1 MASFRCYNNSDVIA
15 TLITTN
21 FHLYLIH
28 LWWQLFQMFVCGD
41 VVYAQ
46 TWQVLTLK
54 NCMEPFSYAS
64 TAYLVASALVS
75 VRLFCKWFTAPLAK
89 NSPYAYVS
97 WYVSCERNIHSS
109 ASKRPI
115 SEAQFKNCWI
125 VTARSRSLTESL
137 KIPLVRQNWG
147 RPYTACKEY
156 YNVYVAWI
164 HVHIKSQISISNL
177 YFNTVKIHQ
186 VFCYI

>member
-1 MASFRCYNNSDVIA
+1 MATFRCYNNSDVIA

-28 LWWQLFQMFVCGD
+28 LWWQRFQMFLYGD

-75 VRLFCKWFTAPLAK
+75 VRLFCKNLGNLEKFFGQMVYRPPWQKIARTPMHTPVHCMVMPPSTRRLEIWNLHLHK
-89 NSPYAYVS
+89 IQLKTK
-97 WYVSCERNIHSS
+97 EEESS
-109 ASKRPI
+109 
-115 SEAQFKNCWI
+115 
-125 VTARSRSLTESL
+125 SRG
-137 KIPLVRQNWG
+137 K
-147 RPYTACKEY
+147 
-156 YNVYVAWI
+156 
-164 HVHIKSQISISNL
+164 
-177 YFNTVKIHQ
+177 
-186 VFCYI
+186 

>member
-1 MASFRCYNNSDVIA
+1 MASFCCYNNSDVIA

-64 TAYLVASALVS
+64 TACLVASALVS
-75 VRLFCKWFTAPLAK
+75 VRLFCKNLGNLQKFFGQMVYRPPWQKIARTPMGSKKCPLFVYCTIQKHA
-89 NSPYAYVS
+89 NSK
-97 WYVSCERNIHSS
+97 E
-109 ASKRPI
+109 K
-115 SEAQFKNCWI
+115 
-125 VTARSRSLTESL
+125 SLTT
-137 KIPLVRQNWG
+137 G
-147 RPYTACKEY
+147 Y
-156 YNVYVAWI
+156 
-164 HVHIKSQISISNL
+164 
-177 YFNTVKIHQ
+177 
-186 VFCYI
+186 VFCSHQSKLPQNKKNKN

>member
-28 LWWQLFQMFVCGD
+28 LWWQLFQMFVYGD

-75 VRLFCKWFTAPLAK
+75 VRLFCKNFFGQMVYRPPLAK
-89 NSPYAYVS
+89 NSPYAYAGEDV
-97 WYVSCERNIHSS
+97 VD
-109 ASKRPI
+109 
-115 SEAQFKNCWI
+115 FFF
-125 VTARSRSLTESL
+125 
-137 KIPLVRQNWG
+137 
-147 RPYTACKEY
+147 CK
-156 YNVYVAWI
+156 
-164 HVHIKSQISISNL
+164 S
-177 YFNTVKIHQ
+177 T
-186 VFCYI
+186 

>member
-15 TLITTN
+15 NLITTN

-75 VRLFCKWFTAPLAK
+75 VRLFCKNLGNLKKFLVKWFTAPLAK
-89 NSPYAYVS
+89 NSPYAYVRE
-97 WYVSCERNIHSS
+97 WVDKALIRANFIII
-109 ASKRPI
+109 K
-115 SEAQFKNCWI
+115 
-125 VTARSRSLTESL
+125 TE
-137 KIPLVRQNWG
+137 
-147 RPYTACKEY
+147 
-156 YNVYVAWI
+156 
-164 HVHIKSQISISNL
+164 
-177 YFNTVKIHQ
+177 
-186 VFCYI
+186 

>member
-21 FHLYLIH
+21 FHLYLIQK
-28 LWWQLFQMFVCGD
+28 WWQLFQMFVYGD

-75 VRLFCKWFTAPLAK
+75 VRLFCKNLGNLQKFFGQMVYRPPWQKIARTPMHLLLFWGVGGRVVGGGRLLPRDFVLF
-89 NSPYAYVS
+89 SHF
-97 WYVSCERNIHSS
+97 WLF
-109 ASKRPI
+109 ASTRTTRL
-115 SEAQFKNCWI
+115 C
-125 VTARSRSLTESL
+125 
-137 KIPLVRQNWG
+137 
-147 RPYTACKEY
+147 
-156 YNVYVAWI
+156 
-164 HVHIKSQISISNL
+164 
-177 YFNTVKIHQ
+177 
-186 VFCYI
+186 

>member
-1 MASFRCYNNSDVIA
+1 MYNKTIIEFSFRMISWIIKTSCLYYLICRSRRLRQIAQTSVLIIRDIMLNLLMASFRCCNNSDVIA

-28 LWWQLFQMFVCGD
+28 RWWQLFQMFVYGD

-75 VRLFCKWFTAPLAK
+75 VRLFCKNLGNLQTFFGQMV
-89 NSPYAYVS
+89 Y
-97 WYVSCERNIHSS
+97 
-109 ASKRPI
+109 RPPG
-115 SEAQFKNCWI
+115 K
-125 VTARSRSLTESL
+125 
-137 KIPLVRQNWG
+137 K
-147 RPYTACKEY
+147 
-156 YNVYVAWI
+156 
-164 HVHIKSQISISNL
+164 
-177 YFNTVKIHQ
+177 
-186 VFCYI
+186 